1 MKSKL
6 FYFILA
12 VVFATNIWSCQ
23 DLPPTTVPGVTV
35 TVQGTIYDLYSS
47 EVVQGAKVVL
57 TTRGKIDSVYST
69 ANGTYIFKVDISK
82 LQDYSGTLTV
92 QKSGYLTEISS
103 ISVAADST
111 VNIYLRLDLST
122 VAIVQG
128 SIRDSSTSYPLRD
141 ATVRLTLP
149 GTETSMITT
158 VDGSFKLVADLVDL
172 DTLPVIVTFVK
183 SGYKTKQLNTI
194 LRKGQTTDLNKVY
207 LRVDVGSTAGQ
218 VIGRVIDSKTRL
230 AISGANVVLSA
241 GNYSDSLST
250 SINGDFSFTVDLRG
264 LVSLTGS
271 LRVSNAGYFTK
282 TYSITIQAGMAIS
295 SEVILDRDTTSSSAL
310 ITGVVRDS
318 VTLYPLRNATVMITL
333 PGHVETATTL
343 NDGLFQLVADLIDR
357 DSLPIL
363 VTAYKDGYQTKRIN
377 VMAHKGMTINLGD
390 VLLKVDVGSTTGQVL
405 GRVFDA
411 QSRLP
416 LYNATVYIVSNLL
429 IDSIQTTPSGE
440 YSFSIDLQGLPSLPG
455 LLKVAK
461 SGYKPQFEN
470 FTVEAGKSITVDFSL
485 VRDTTTGIRPDTLG
499 HAHSIAFVSMSAR
512 EISVYGVGG
521 TESSIIIWEVRD
533 SLGFPITIDN
543 KDTVEF
549 ELFGTPADSIGGY
562 QPAYVTPVKA
572 VTNVAG
578 RVATTIN
585 SGTRA
590 GVLQFIAKLRRETDG
605 RWIYSTPVVIT
616 VNAGLPD
623 QEHFT
628 IGVNQRNF
636 AGYDWLGRTN
646 GVSVQVGDKYSNPV
660 KVNTAVYFN
669 TTGGIVTASGFTSP
683 TGHASVT
690 HFSGN
695 PLPILPELGAWPLLY
710 GDGTGYARVRAY
722 TLGENYTHVTDSIV
736 VLLSG
741 ESEIFIDTSTTYF
754 KVDSGTCISVP
765 IRICDRF
772 GNPLAPSTR
781 MSLQVQFSPPEG
793 TNWSVLASGLP
804 DDPLGDYMTRGPG
817 RTNFTILICDGT
829 PGGTPQSMP
838 FIVKIRVTGPNGNVF
853 TVINGAV
860 GP

>member
-1 MKSKL
+1 MKPKL
-6 FYFILA
+6 FYFIPAIVIALI
-12 VVFATNIWSCQ
+12 TWSCQ
-23 DLPPTTVPGVTV
+23 DLPPTTAPGVSV

-47 EVVQGAKVVL
+47 DPIQGAAVYL
-57 TTRGKIDSVYST
+57 STREKIDSVYS
-69 ANGTYIFKVDISK
+69 ASNGTYKFIVDLSK
-82 LQDYSGTLTV
+82 LQDYNATLTV
-92 QKSGYLTEISS
+92 RKSGYITEIKTIS
-103 ISVAADST
+103 IALDT
-111 VNIYLRLDLST
+111 TCDIPLRIDLST

-128 SIRDSSTSYPLRD
+128 SVRDSSTSYPLRD

-149 GTETSMITT
+149 GTETSIITT
-158 VDGSFKLVADLVDL
+158 VDGSFNLVADLVDL

-183 SGYKTKQLNTI
+183 SGYKTKQLATV
-194 LRKGQTTDLNKVY
+194 LRKGQTTDLSKVY

-218 VIGRVIDSKTRL
+218 VVGRVIDSKTRL
-230 AISGANVVLSA
+230 AISGADVFISA
-241 GNYSDSLST
+241 GNYTDNVLT
-250 SINGDFSFTVDLRG
+250 SINGDFSFTVDLQG
-264 LVSLTGS
+264 LASLAGI
-271 LRVSNAGYFTK
+271 LRITNAGYIIK
-282 TYSITIQAGMAIS
+282 TYSITIKAGLAIS
-295 SEVILDRDTTSSSAL
+295 AEVMLDRDTTASSAL
-310 ITGVVRDS
+310 ITGIVRDS
-318 VTLYPLRNATVMITL
+318 VTLYPLRNATVMITV
-333 PGHVETATTL
+333 PGYVESAVTL
-343 NDGLFQLVADLIDR
+343 NDGLFQLVVDLIDR

-377 VMAHKGMTINLGD
+377 VMAQKGKTINLGD
-390 VLLKVDVGSTTGQVL
+390 VLLSVDVGSTTGQVV

-416 LYNATVYIVSNLL
+416 LNNAMVYIVSNLL
-429 IDSIQTTPSGE
+429 IDSMQTSPSGE

-455 LLKVAK
+455 LLKVSK
-461 SGYKPQFEN
+461 SGYKPQFQN
-470 FTVEAGKSITVDFSL
+470 FTVEAGKSTSIDFQL

-499 HAHSIAFVSMSAR
+499 HAHSIAFVSLSAR

-562 QPAYVTPVKA
+562 QPAYVTPMKVI
-572 VTNVAG
+572 TNVSG
-578 RVATTIN
+578 RVATTVN

-590 GVLQFIAKLRRETDG
+590 GVLQLIAKLHRESDG
-605 RWIYSTPVVIT
+605 RWVYSTPVLIT

-628 IGVNQRNF
+628 IGVTQRNF

-646 GVSVQVGDKYSNPV
+646 GVTVQVGDKYSNPV
-660 KVNTAVYFN
+660 KLNTAVYFN
-669 TTGGIVTASGFTSP
+669 TTGGIITASGFTSP

-690 HFSGN
+690 HYSGN
-695 PLPILPELGAWPLLY
+695 PLPILPELAAWPSLY

-722 TLGENYTHVTDSIV
+722 TLGENYTHVTDSIM

-741 ESEIFIDTSTTYF
+741 QSEIHIDTTTTFF
-754 KVDSGTCISVP
+754 KVDSGTCITVP
-765 IRICDRF
+765 VRICDRF
-772 GNPLAPSTR
+772 GNPLAPTTR
-781 MSLQVQFSPPEG
+781 MSLEVQFSPPEG

-804 DDPLGDYMTRGPG
+804 DDPLGDYLTRGPG
-817 RTNFTILICDGT
+817 RTNFTLLICDGT
-829 PGGTPQSMP
+829 PGGTPSAMP
-838 FIVKIRVTGPNGNVF
+838 FIIKIRVSGPNDNVF
-853 TVINGAV
+853 TVINGVV